1 MKRSVRQLSKRP
13 WDCKDNAEHGKVHA
27 RENIFSMFAELS
39 PVGKESA
46 TDTNERTATTAEA
59 PMVSAAEAQLSKPS
73 EMSHDVPNSYFL
85 NESAVNAASSTRIEI
100 KRNVVG

>member
-1 MKRSVRQLSKRP
+1 MKKGKRHLCQRP
-13 WDCKDNAEHGKVHA
+13 WDCEDNATAGKLHRRA
-27 RENIFSMFAELS
+27 KIFSLFAES
-39 PVGKESA
+39 CPVGNESS

-85 NESAVNAASSTRIEI
+85 NESAVNAASSTTNKI
-100 KRNVVG
+100 KRNVVE